1 MAINTHHLRKK
12 GYTIVEV
19 ILVISLVGLLM
30 PAIFSILYVI
40 IQQQLKIYEIT
51 EVKRQGDYIMQV
63 MKEKITRDAEVLQR
77 DDDGV
82 FNGTAVITNICN
94 TVGST
99 YTSSNQGL
107 DFVFRDGNLN
117 RFQYVL
123 SGNTIFFR
131 HVGSSN
137 IDAALNNSAVSI
149 TNLQMSCSLKSS
161 LTNPIVTLSYTATY
175 NRPVPNPQLG
185 TTVLDYQTKVKLRL
199 GSSN

>member
-1 MAINTHHLRKK
+1 MAINQQHKRKK

-63 MKEKITRDAEVLQR
+63 MKEKIMRDAEVLQR
-77 DDDGV
+77 DDDGIQV
-82 FNGTAVITNICN
+82 ATAVITNIC
-94 TVGST
+94 TTPGSN
-99 YTSSNQGL
+99 YSSASQGL
-107 DFVFRDGNLN
+107 DFVFQDALLN

-123 SGNTIFFR
+123 SGNTLFFR
-131 HVGSSN
+131 HDGASS

-149 TNLQMSCSLKSS
+149 TNLQITCSLKSD
-161 LTNPIVTLSYTATY
+161 LTSPIVTISYTATY

-199 GSSN
+199 GSTN